1 MQLIEVVERK
11 RNGKMTL
18 AVFEAL
24 KNQKDSQRR
33 LKALY
38 LTQFA
43 AVNDRMKRI
52 VFESFKTYAK
62 REYELKEKAKQIS
75 SNLSRNTL

>member
-62 REYELKEKAKQIS
+62 REYELKEKAKQI
-75 SNLSRNTL
+75 